1 MNMDNKSNSAAKKTL
16 IIQNKLGLHARAASQ
31 FVQIANKFKA
41 DITVIRG
48 RQEINGK
55 SIMGV
60 MMLAAAKGSKITVT
74 ASGEDADSALDAI
87 EKLVN
92 DKFGEE

>member
-1 MNMDNKSNSAAKKTL
+1 MNDNNKSNSVAKKTL

-31 FVQIANKFKA
+31 FVQLTNKFKA
-41 DITVIRG
+41 DITISRG
-48 RQEINGK
+48 RQEVNGK

-74 ASGEDADSALDAI
+74 ASGEDANSALDAI